1 MLLLIKGLRLSNN
14 DGKRMDWWDKFSD
27 RATIDDIDR
36 YRKRSIFYLI
46 SFLGSAVILYF
57 AAKSYQSYDVTLSVI
72 LLFGAVLITLNAA
85 LAIMWKKDEIHYY
98 VAVLCVLIML
108 LGVVYTGGYQNTA
121 LYWLYPMPLIFFV
134 LLGVKLG
141 GGINLLFFIA
151 LLFLLHPSTSIPASY
166 TPAETSRFFA
176 SFALMN
182 FISFIADYFRHQ
194 SHSKLTKISHTKL
207 RQAYTDSL
215 TKLPN
220 RRFLSSVLTD
230 RFMHNNEYFPLS
242 LVNIDIDHFK
252 NINDSYGHQIG
263 DEVLKS
269 FATLCTENIRKGD
282 VIVRT
287 GGEEFLLFFV
297 NTTKDQGALLAE
309 KLRELIAE
317 NSVDVDGQAFKVTA
331 SFGVAECHR
340 FEALDHALKIADKRM
355 YLAKQWGRN
364 QVVSDE
370 PQ

>member
-1 MLLLIKGLRLSNN
+1 MLNN
-14 DGKRMDWWDKFSD
+14 SDGDRMDWWEKFSE

-36 YRKRSIFYLI
+36 YRKKSIFYFI
-46 SFLGSAVILYF
+46 SFFGAAVILYF
-57 AAKSYQSYDVTLSVI
+57 SAKSYQSYDVTLSVI
-72 LLFGAVLITLNAA
+72 LLFGAVLISVNAV
-85 LAIMWKKDEIHYY
+85 LAILLKKDDIHYY
-98 VAVLCVLIML
+98 LAVACVLIML
-108 LGVVYTGGYQNTA
+108 LGVVYTGGYKNTA

-134 LLGVKLG
+134 LLGVKIG
-141 GGINLLFFIA
+141 GVINFLFYIA
-151 LLFLLHPSTSIPASY
+151 LLILLHPSVSIPASY
-166 TPAETSRFFA
+166 EPAETSRFFT

-194 SHSKLTKISHTKL
+194 SHSKLAKISHAKL

-230 RFMHNNEYFPLS
+230 RFMKNSEYFPLS

-252 NINDSYGHQIG
+252 AINDTYGHQVG
-263 DEVLKS
+263 DDVLKS
-269 FATLCTENIRKGD
+269 FAALCTENIRKDD

-297 NTTKDQGALLAE
+297 NTTKDQGATLAE
-309 KLRELIAE
+309 KLRELIAG
-317 NSVDVDGQAFKVTA
+317 NSIHMGGQEFTVTA

-364 QVVSDE
+364 QVVSQE
-370 PQ
+370 PE